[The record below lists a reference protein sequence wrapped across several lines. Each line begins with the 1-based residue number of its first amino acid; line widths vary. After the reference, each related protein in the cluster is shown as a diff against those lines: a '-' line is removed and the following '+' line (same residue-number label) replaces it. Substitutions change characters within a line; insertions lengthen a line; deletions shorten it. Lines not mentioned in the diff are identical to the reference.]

1 MTFTLSKL
9 PIRYQLMWWF
19 SFAIGFIILTA
30 GLVIE
35 SLIENNIK
43 KTITGELTS
52 STIAIQK
59 MIETALDVAVCNH
72 LRGIAEKNVAILNS
86 LQQDVLSGKMTLN
99 NAQQFAKKILLSQP
113 IGETGYIYVLSG
125 KGRVAV
131 HPHTKMQGRDMANH
145 WLAKTQMAQR
155 EGYLEYDWKN
165 PGEDKDH
172 PKALYMAY
180 FEPWDWIVS
189 VSSYRDEFQFLFNIN
204 DVRPGVQSFRFGK
217 TGYPFILDSNGQFLI
232 HPVFSGNVTDK
243 DVPATGRHVFEK
255 MLAEKNGQLT
265 YLWKE
270 PDSNKLREK
279 LVSFHYIP
287 ELKWIV
293 AASANLDEINAPVY
307 TLRKIMVA
315 TLFFTLLLILPI
327 SFYLGSL
334 ITNPLT
340 RLAGKMNAAN
350 DGNFDIRA
358 EEDAHGEIG
367 DLARYFNSYMA
378 SLQLTHTKLHEEIK
392 ERAQAEIQ
400 IKLFAKVYENTLE
413 GISITDEKGQIIAIN
428 SAFSTITGYSE
439 EEVLGQ
445 NPRVLKSDRHDK
457 EFYSRM
463 WKRITTKGQWVGE
476 IWNRRKNG
484 EAYPEILSISSIR
497 DDEGEITHFVA
508 VFHDISEM
516 KLQQEQIKHQ
526 AYHDALTGLPNR
538 LLARDRLTM
547 AIANAKRNRCRLA
560 VFFLDLDNFKNVN
573 DSLGHATGDLLLQK
587 VAKRLQHLLRE
598 EDTVARLGG
607 DEFLILVTNIQS
619 NTEITALSNR
629 LLAGF
634 RKPIIAENHELFV
647 TISIGIAFY
656 PEDGTDEGTLIKNA
670 DVAMYQSK
678 SRGKN
683 KHHFF
688 TSELSE
694 HAARRFQLETE
705 LRQALDRNE
714 FTLHFQPQV
723 EPKNNQVTG
732 VEALVRWIK
741 QDGTLVSPIDFIPL
755 AEETGLIIP
764 IGKFV
769 LKESCKAIMTLHE
782 KGYSQMSIAV
792 NLSPLQ
798 FRQNDIVECVLNTLK
813 NAGVSPSHLE
823 LEITESTMMTDLE
836 DSVIKLNILRKNGI
850 SIAIDDFGTG
860 YSSLYYLKTFPISTL
875 KIDRSF
881 IKDITSDNNN
891 AQIVETIVLMAKNL
905 ELDVVAEG
913 VETKEQLEMMNS
925 YGCDMVQGYYYS
937 RPLPLDQLLE
947 FLMPYSCK
955 DAIKNKKPENII

>member
-1 MTFTLSKL
+1 MTFTLNKL

-19 SFAIGFIILTA
+19 SFAIGFIVLAA

-35 SLIENNIK
+35 SLVENSIK
-43 KTITGELTS
+43 KTITEELSS
-52 STIAIQK
+52 STVAIQK
-59 MIETALDVAVCNH
+59 MVETALDVAVRNH
-72 LRGIAEKNVAILNS
+72 LRGIAEKNVAILNR
-86 LQQDVLSGKMTLN
+86 LQQDVRSGQMTLTK
-99 NAQQFAKKILLSQP
+99 AQLLAKKILLSQP
-113 IGETGYIYVLSG
+113 IGETGYIYVLTG
-125 KGRVAV
+125 KGKIAV
-131 HPHTKMQGRDMANH
+131 HPHQKMQDRDMSTH
-145 WLAKTQMAQR
+145 WLAKAQMAQK
-155 EGYLEYDWKN
+155 EGYLEYKWKN
-165 PGEDKDH
+165 PGESKDH
-172 PKALYMAY
+172 LKALYMAY

-189 VSSYRDEFQFLFNIN
+189 VSSYRDEFQFLFDI
-204 DVRPGVQSFRFGK
+204 DDIRPGVRSFRFGK
-217 TGYPFILDSNGQFLI
+217 TGYPFIFDSNGKFLI

-243 DVPATGRHVFEK
+243 DVPAIGKQIFQS
-255 MLAEKNGQLT
+255 MLAQKNGQLT
-265 YLWKE
+265 YLWKD
-270 PDSNKLREK
+270 PGNNKQREK
-279 LVSFHYIP
+279 LVSFLYIP
-287 ELKWIV
+287 KLKWIV
-293 AASANLDEINAPVY
+293 AASAYLDEINAPIY

-315 TLFFTLLLILPI
+315 TLFCTLLLILPI

-334 ITNPLT
+334 ITSPLS
-340 RLAGKMNAAN
+340 RLAKKMNAAS
-350 DGNFDIRA
+350 DGNLDIRA

-367 DLARYFNSYMA
+367 DLARYFNSYMTK
-378 SLQLTHTKLHEEIK
+378 LQLTHTKLHEEIK
-392 ERAQAEIQ
+392 EHGRTEIQ
-400 IKLFAKVYENTLE
+400 LKLFAKVFENTME
-413 GISITDEKGQIIAIN
+413 GISITDENGQVIAIN

-457 EFYSRM
+457 NFYSKM
-463 WKRITTKGQWVGE
+463 WGDITTKGHWVGE
-476 IWNRRKNG
+476 IWNRRKSG

-497 DDEGEITHFVA
+497 DDEGKTTHFIA
-508 VFHDISEM
+508 VFHDISDM
-516 KLQQEQIKHQ
+516 KLQQEQIEHQ

-547 AIANAKRNRCRLA
+547 AIANAKRNQRRLA

-587 VAKRLQHLLRE
+587 VAKRLQQLLRE

-619 NTEITALSNR
+619 NLEITDLSNR

-634 RKPIIAENHELFV
+634 REPIIAENHELFV

-678 SRGKN
+678 SQGKN

-694 HAARRFQLETE
+694 HAARRFQLEGE

-714 FTLHFQPQV
+714 FTLYFQPQV
-723 EPKNNQVTG
+723 EPKSNQVTG
-732 VEALVRWIK
+732 IEALVRWIK
-741 QDGTLVSPIDFIPL
+741 KDGTLVSPIDFIPL

-769 LKESCKAIMTLHE
+769 LEESCRAIMTLHD
-782 KGYSQMSIAV
+782 KGYPNLSIAV

-798 FRQNDIVECVLNTLK
+798 FRQTDIVECVLNTLQ
-813 NAGVSPSHLE
+813 NTGVSPSCLE
-823 LEITESTMMTDLE
+823 LEITESTMMTNLE
-836 DSVIKLNILRKNGI
+836 DSVIKLNILRENGI

-881 IKDITSDNNN
+881 IKDITSDVNN

-905 ELDVVAEG
+905 ELNVVAEG
-913 VETKEQLEMMNS
+913 VETKEQLEMMSS
-925 YGCDMVQGYYYS
+925 YDCNMIQGFYYS

-947 FLMPYSCK
+947 FLHRM
-955 DAIKNKKPENII
+955 AV

>member
-19 SFAIGFIILTA
+19 SLAIGFIILTA

-35 SLIENNIK
+35 SLIENSIK
-43 KTITGELTS
+43 RTVTDELSS
-52 STIAIQK
+52 STVAIQK
-59 MIETALDVAVCNH
+59 MVETALDVAVRNH
-72 LRGIAEKNVAILNS
+72 LRGIAEKNVTILNN
-86 LQQDVLSGKMTLN
+86 LQQDVLSGRMTLDK
-99 NAQQFAKKILLSQP
+99 AKQLGEKILLSQP
-113 IGETGYIYVLSG
+113 IGETGYIYVLTSKG
-125 KGRVAV
+125 KVAI
-131 HPHTKMQGRDMANH
+131 HPHKKMQNMDMSDH
-145 WLAKTQMAQR
+145 WLAKAQMAQK
-155 EGYLEYDWKN
+155 EGYLEYEWRN
-165 PGEDKDH
+165 PGESKVH

-180 FEPWDWIVS
+180 FKPWDWIVS
-189 VSSYRDEFQFLFNIN
+189 VSSYRNEFQFLFNID
-204 DVRPGVQSFRFGK
+204 DVRPGVQSFHFGK

-232 HPVFSGNVTDK
+232 HPVFSGNLTDK
-243 DVPATGRHVFEK
+243 DVPAISRHFFQK
-255 MLAEKNGQLT
+255 MLAQKNGQLT
-265 YLWKE
+265 YLWTD
-270 PDSNKLREK
+270 PDNNTQREK

-287 ELKWIV
+287 DLKWIV
-293 AASANLDEINAPVY
+293 AASAYLDEINAPVY
-307 TLRKIMVA
+307 TLRKIMAA
-315 TLFFTLLLILPI
+315 TLLCTLLLILPI

-340 RLAGKMNAAN
+340 RLAEKMNAAN
-350 DGNFDIRA
+350 DGNFDIQA

-367 DLARYFNSYMA
+367 DLARYFNSYVT
-378 SLQLTHTKLHEEIK
+378 SLRLAHTKLHEEIK
-392 ERAQAEIQ
+392 EHNLAEIQ
-400 IKLFAKVYENTLE
+400 LKLFAKVYENTLE

-439 EEVLGQ
+439 EEALGQ
-445 NPRVLKSDRHDK
+445 NPRILKSDRHDK

-463 WKRITTKGQWVGE
+463 WEKITTKGQWAGE

-484 EAYPEILSISSIR
+484 EAYPEILSINSIR
-497 DDEGEITHFVA
+497 DDNGKITHFVA

-547 AIANAKRNRCRLA
+547 AIANARRNQHKLA
-560 VFFLDLDNFKNVN
+560 VFFLDLDNFKNIN
-573 DSLGHATGDLLLQK
+573 DSLGHAAGDLLLQK

-607 DEFLILVTNIQS
+607 DEFLVLVTNIQS
-619 NTEITALSNR
+619 KTEITALSNR
-629 LLAGF
+629 LLTGF
-634 RKPIIAENHELFV
+634 RKPIVAENHELFV

-678 SRGKN
+678 SQGKN

-694 HAARRFQLETE
+694 HATKRFQLEGE
-705 LRQALDRNE
+705 LRQAVDRNE
-714 FTLHFQPQV
+714 FTLYFQPQV
-723 EPKNNQVTG
+723 EPKSNQVTG
-732 VEALVRWIK
+732 IEALVRWIK
-741 QDGTLVSPIDFIPL
+741 KDGTLVSPIDFIPL

-769 LKESCKAIMTLHE
+769 LEESCRAIMTLHE
-782 KGYSQMSIAV
+782 RGYTQLSIAV

-798 FRQNDIVECVLNTLK
+798 FRQTDIVGCVLNTIK
-813 NAGVSPSHLE
+813 NAGVSPSHIE
-823 LEITESTMMTDLE
+823 LEITESTMMTNLE

-875 KIDRSF
+875 KIDKSF
-881 IKDITSDNNN
+881 IKDITSDLNN
-891 AQIVETIVLMAKNL
+891 AQIVETIILMAKNL

-913 VETKEQLEMMNS
+913 VETKEQLKMMNS
-925 YGCDMVQGYYYS
+925 FGCDMIQGYYYS
-937 RPLPLDQLLE
+937 KPLTLDQLLE
-947 FLMPYSCK
+947 YLHSMST
-955 DAIKNKKPENII
+955 